1 MSYQQTFRPDLNLVV
16 TRFGRALPLVVARQC
31 AIDTFRDPAY
41 KSGMRELYDLRQVL
55 DPDPKLGFDSI
66 QEIWQTQSTW
76 IQELRR
82 RSVVVM
88 VASSDLMYGLVRIYA
103 SLAAQGG
110 LQVTP
115 CRDWHTACRLLR
127 VDAEQDLLLQVAK
140 GRG

>member
-16 TRFGRALPLVVARQC
+16 TRFERVLPLAALRQC

-41 KSGMRELYDLRQVL
+41 RPGMGELYDFRAVTEP
-55 DPDPKLGFDSI
+55 DPDLGFDTI

-76 IQELRR
+76 IRELRQG
-82 RSVVVM
+82 STVLM

-103 SLAAQGG
+103 SLAGQGS
-110 LQVTP
+110 LKVTP
-115 CRDWHTACRLLR
+115 CRDWDTACRLLR
-127 VDAEQDLLLQVAK
+127 LPADADLLQKVAE